1 MKNKKIYIIS
11 LLLIILF
18 SIYANVNTVFAA
30 PNGTGISVVINGGSS
45 PISRTIWGEAL
56 GLASAGNIIVGT
68 IRWVGIAILVGAI
81 IVKGIRF
88 VSVSPDGKAEI
99 KKEITLLVIGAF
111 ILFALTT
118 ILGLIIKMVQNAGLQ

>member
-18 SIYANVNTVFAA
+18 SIYADVNTVIAA
-30 PNGTGISVVINGGSS
+30 PNGAGLSVSINGGSS
-45 PISRTIWGEAL
+45 PISQSIWGEAL

-68 IRWVGIAILVGAI
+68 IRWVGLAILVGAI

-111 ILFALTT
+111 MLFALTT
-118 ILGLIIKMVQNAGLQ
+118 ILGIIIKMVQNAGLQ